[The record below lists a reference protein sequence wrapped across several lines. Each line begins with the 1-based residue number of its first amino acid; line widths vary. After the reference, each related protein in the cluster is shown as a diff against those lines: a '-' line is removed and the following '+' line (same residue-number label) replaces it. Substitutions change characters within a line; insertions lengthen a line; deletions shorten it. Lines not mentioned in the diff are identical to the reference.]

1 MADMWDY
8 ARDAYAKIRQRDRE
22 RSRATRFDATA
33 QEYKANV
40 LMRLL
45 KISEEYGEATQA
57 YLGMEGQNPR
67 KGFTGETKTDVA
79 NELCD
84 VLMATM
90 VALHDYTT
98 DPAEFFEGFLAG
110 KVSITDDE

>member
-1 MADMWDY
+1 MADAWDY
-8 ARDAYAKIRQRDRE
+8 ARDAYSKIRQRDRE
-22 RSRATRFDATA
+22 RGRGTS
-33 QEYKANV
+33 QYQANA

-45 KISEEYGEATQA
+45 KVSEEYGEATQA

-67 KGFTGETKTDVA
+67 KGYTGETKTDVA
-79 NELCD
+79 RELCD

-110 KVSITDDE
+110 KITDERPATSE